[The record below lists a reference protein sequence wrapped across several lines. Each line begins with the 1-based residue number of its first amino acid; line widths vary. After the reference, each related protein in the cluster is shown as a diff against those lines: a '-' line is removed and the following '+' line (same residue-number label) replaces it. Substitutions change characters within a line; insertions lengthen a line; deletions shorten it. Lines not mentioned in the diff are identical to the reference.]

1 MRDRI
6 LDGLLDCAIW
16 VVVALRWAAIG
27 AIAVPFV
34 WGLALMMRGLLGLV
48 F

>member
-6 LDGLLDCAIW
+6 LDGLLDCTIW
-16 VVVALRWAAIG
+16 VILALKWTLIG
-27 AIAVPFV
+27 IITVPFV
-34 WGLALMMRGLLGLV
+34 WGWVVIVRAALGLV